1 LFYIT
6 PAQQYQSTVVT
17 PFLNDVTSD
26 LPDNSPDLA
35 ATLRQ
40 YITTGEF
47 PANPGSSS
55 AADHQDNALTAL
67 HHNSEATFTSNQLI
81 SPEFETNAAS
91 VRTTGTGGGGGS
103 SQYRGR
109 GQQAEAATLVAIL
122 NDTAT
127 WLSDEPI
134 GQIRSFWSLFRKL
147 RQNQQE
153 TGHEYIWHLENVWK
167 EQLLPILDNN
177 RLSRESVVEWRS
189 KIKDGQRLRDHPL
202 VALCN
207 VALEHGPGFDV
218 IDPFG
223 SLDDSRERPAAERA
237 APVEIKAI
245 GGTTPPFDFRLTT
258 NEYKRAKAFARNDD
272 GRYIIRLVYVP
283 DVGESN
289 WSKNIEFVSELNLE
303 TVNEVEALV
312 QDSPFEEIIKGGYMN
327 MRIND

>member
-1 LFYIT
+1 
-6 PAQQYQSTVVT
+6 
-17 PFLNDVTSD
+17 
-26 LPDNSPDLA
+26 LA

-47 PANPGSSS
+47 PASPASSS

-67 HHNSEATFTSNQLI
+67 HHNPEATFTSSQLI
-81 SPEFETNAAS
+81 SPEFEASTAA

-127 WLSDEPI
+127 WLADEPI
-134 GQIRSFWSLFRKL
+134 GQIRSFRSLFRRL

-153 TGHEYIWHLENVWK
+153 TSHEYMWHLETVW
-167 EQLLPILDNN
+167 EDQLLPLLDTN
-177 RLSRESVVEWRS
+177 RLTRESITEWRTQ
-189 KIKDGQRLRDHPL
+189 IEDGQRLRDHPL

-218 IDPFG
+218 IDPLG
-223 SLDDSRERPAAERA
+223 SLDGPREQPAAERA
-237 APVEIKAI
+237 APIEVKAI

-258 NEYKRAKAFARNDD
+258 NEYKRAKAFARAND
-272 GRYIIRLVYVP
+272 GKYIIRLVYVP
-283 DVGESN
+283 AVGQSD
-289 WSKNIEFVSELNLE
+289 WSKDIEFVSELDLE
-303 TVNEVEALV
+303 TVDEVEALV
-312 QDSPFEEIIKGGYMN
+312 HNSPFEEIVKGGYMN
-327 MRIND
+327 MRINE

>member
-1 LFYIT
+1 LFYFT

-17 PFLNDVTSD
+17 PFLNEVASD
-26 LPDNSPDLA
+26 LPDDSPDLA

-47 PANPGSSS
+47 PASPASSS

-67 HHNSEATFTSNQLI
+67 QHSPEATFTSSQLI
-81 SPEFETNAAS
+81 STDFEASTAA

-109 GQQAEAATLVAIL
+109 GQQAEAATLVAII

-127 WLSDEPI
+127 WLADEPI
-134 GQIRSFWSLFRKL
+134 GQIRSLRSLFRRL

-153 TGHEYIWHLENVWK
+153 TSHAYMWHLENVW
-167 EQLLPILDNN
+167 EDQLLPILDTNH
-177 RLSRESVVEWRS
+177 LTRESITKWRTQ
-189 KIKDGQRLRDHPL
+189 IEDGQQLRDHPL

-223 SLDDSRERPAAERA
+223 SLDGSRKQPSAERA
-237 APVEIKAI
+237 TPVEVKAI

-258 NEYKRAKAFARNDD
+258 NEYKRAKAFAQADD

-283 DVGESN
+283 DVGQSD
-289 WSKNIEFVSELNLE
+289 WSKDIEFVSELNLQ
-303 TVNEVEALV
+303 TVDEVEALAH
-312 QDSPFEEIIKGGYMN
+312 DSPFEEIVNGVYMN
-327 MRIND
+327 MLIND